1 MTECN
6 GFVYFQV
13 WARACRPRGRRRGE
27 VGALREGG
35 LLEGVC
41 NQININHK
49 DGQDG
54 QDGWVMTVRG
64 NGS

>member
-6 GFVYFQV
+6 EFVYFQV

-41 NQININHK
+41 NQININH
-49 DGQDG
+49 
-54 QDGWVMTVRG
+54 QDGWLEG
-64 NGS
+64 